1 MILSKSVETIIGY
14 SCFFKNVWC
23 CLSGIC
29 KWVCTI
35 EVSID
40 ELFVC
45 FDALKWIDI
54 KGGNDDWNCFR
65 LSI

>member
-1 MILSKSVETIIGY
+1 MFDVVYLASVSEH
-14 SCFFKNVWC
+14 S
-23 CLSGIC
+23 
-29 KWVCTI
+29 TI

-54 KGGNDDWNCFR
+54 KGGNDD
-65 LSI
+65 